1 MPTPNAVPTVGLIGA
16 GATTRRQTY
25 QGSPVNLRLHSEVN
39 KDANLGP
46 AMQALGNGLKELQ
59 WRWDGVALKEEYV
72 KRKLELDNAKAEFDA
87 NSATGAFE
95 DVAKAHEKMNAAL
108 KGFESFAAKYS
119 NHQAS
124 PMMQQLNDYSLE
136 VENGLQA
143 SAAKKIKDYEIKTL
157 GAETEMAMQDF
168 GAFARKN
175 GPKSFNDPKFKE
187 YENAV
192 LSPLRRQIELSGI
205 NPDSELGQHMVRAG
219 ISKLKLNE
227 GLNLIAHGDLH
238 TSMAWL
244 NREVET
250 HGITTTDETA
260 WLRAINAEKR
270 RREAEARARQLQ
282 LTTLSK
288 PAQAYA
294 LAENVLWPQMEKD
307 YLEAKKAEDQ
317 ARADQTQRATAF
329 KLSKTFDWEM
339 LTGAEQD
346 MWDRG
351 DYFNALSS
359 METRL
364 AEMQSAIPTMA
375 DFKAPAPDNNLGIA
389 TLSASTQM
397 AQVAEAQYAKKHD
410 AARAEFQKEID
421 AKTKEYQ
428 EFQDFVS
435 QARTSVGKE
444 IPITPIPTPQIAVQQ
459 AYAII
464 GEQEELMK
472 QTDNTVFQAKRGM
485 GLSLQTYQAQLFQK
499 YGPEHLDL
507 AEREYQQT
515 LSNVDKEEVAR
526 IVGGEGNVKSYQY
539 IMQYGTDKEKKSLI
553 DMYSNIGASGTD
565 LAVSKALVDTL
576 PDDELDMLATGN
588 KAYLADFST
597 LNGVAHSDLDALE
610 DYAQLVQQERKDAAN
625 TQVYRGQM
633 RVWDQEIERQVPDPF
648 EQQQVKMLFRASSFA
663 KMLKAYSY
671 SSTDFRVTSKKV
683 TSSAMH
689 NAGMQAIEEARK
701 QAEAMQ

>member
-25 QGSPVNLRLHSEVN
+25 QGSPVNLKLHSEVN
-39 KDANLGP
+39 KTANLGS

-59 WRWDGVALKEEYV
+59 WRWDGVALKEEFV

-143 SAAKKIKDYEIKTL
+143 SAAKKIKDYETKTL
-157 GAETEMAMQDF
+157 GAVTEMAVQDL
-168 GAFARKN
+168 GAFVRKN
-175 GPKSFNDPKFKE
+175 GVKSFKDPQYKT
-187 YENAV
+187 YDDAMRN
-192 LSPLRRQIELSGI
+192 PIRRQIELSGI
-205 NPDSELGQHMVRAG
+205 DPNSELGQHMERAAM
-219 ISKLKLNE
+219 SKLYLNE
-227 GLNLIAHGDLH
+227 GINLIAHGDLH
-238 TSMAWL
+238 LSMAWL
-244 NREVET
+244 NRVVET
-250 HGITTTDETA
+250 HGITTTDETT
-260 WLRAINAEKR
+260 WLRAINAEKA
-270 RREAEARARQLQ
+270 RREAQARARQLQ

-375 DFKAPAPDNNLGIA
+375 DFNAPAPDNNPAIA
-389 TLSASTQM
+389 TLSASAQM
-397 AQVAEAQYAKKHD
+397 AQIAGAQYAKKHD

-444 IPITPIPTPQIAVQQ
+444 IPITPIPTRQIAVQQ

-539 IMQYGTDKEKKSLI
+539 IMQYGTDEEKKSLI
-553 DMYSNIGASGTD
+553 DMYSNVGASGID
-565 LAVSKALVDTL
+565 IAVSKALVDTL

-610 DYAQLVQQERKDAAN
+610 DYAQLVQQERKDTAN
-625 TQVYRGQM
+625 TQVYRGQL

-683 TSSAMH
+683 SSPAMH